1 MENTNNAPV
10 TGKLKTDRSV
20 GKFILYTLITFGIYP
35 IVFMSSISSDINII
49 ASRYDGKSTMHYC
62 LIFFLLGPVTFEI
75 ATLVWYI
82 NLSNRIGAELKRR
95 GIDYSFGAGT
105 FWGWNFFGWLI
116 LVGPFVYAHKIGTAM
131 NLLAE
136 DSNIKG

>member
-49 ASRYDGKSTMHYC
+49 ASGYDGKSTMHYC

-116 LVGPFVYAHKIGTAM
+116 LVGPFVYAHKIATAM